1 MLEILA
7 QRWERVVISDP
18 GLEQKCRPREACVPR
33 MWCLYI
39 CVRGGE
45 GLTLGGG
52 AAAVLVL
59 SNLQIY
65 FDTVFH
71 NVKESHNS

>member
-1 MLEILA
+1 M
-7 QRWERVVISDP
+7 VISDP

-33 MWCLYI
+33 MRYLCV
-39 CVRGGE
+39 CVRGGG
-45 GLTLGGG
+45 GLMLGGG
-52 AAAVLVL
+52 VAAVLVL
-59 SNLQIY
+59 FNLQIY